1 MREKIQRFM
10 IGRYG
15 NDRFNQCLMIVAI
28 VLLVLSM
35 LGAGGCYPLALI
47 VMIYAYFRMF
57 SKQIYKRSAE
67 NQRYLQIEGK
77 ARGFWKKKKNELQQ
91 RKEFHIYKCPKCRQK
106 LRVPRGRG
114 KIAIRCRKCGT
125 EFVKKS

>member
-1 MREKIQRFM
+1 MREKLQRFM

-15 NDRFNQCLMIVAI
+15 SDRFNQFLMIVAM
-28 VLLVLSM
+28 VLLVLS
-35 LGAGGCYPLALI
+35 LFGVKLCYGLAFV

-67 NQRYLQIEGK
+67 NQRYLQMERK
-77 ARGFWKKKKNELQQ
+77 VRGFLRGKKNEFAQ
-91 RKEFHIYKCPKCRQK
+91 RKDYHIYKCPKCKQK

-114 KIAIRCRKCGT
+114 KIAIRCRKCGN
-125 EFVKKS
+125 EFIKKS